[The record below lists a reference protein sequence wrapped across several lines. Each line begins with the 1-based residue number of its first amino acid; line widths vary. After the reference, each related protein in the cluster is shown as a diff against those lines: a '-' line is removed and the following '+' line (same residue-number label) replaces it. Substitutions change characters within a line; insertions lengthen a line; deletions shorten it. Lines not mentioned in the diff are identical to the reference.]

1 MVKICL
7 FLSNRSHDSARFDST
22 QWTRGSNWTPYLSR
36 TAYKSG
42 CWMGN
47 GYSFIVILEKMF
59 VCVSV
64 YPAVITPHRHFYW
77 YRNSEEIKPFQ
88 LDPPPIRTC
97 LPTVV
102 VTESSSHEPVQRQ
115 SSRFEVV
122 KAPDV
127 FVSQTVAAT
136 ESQRSQERQLMTLL
150 PSPEPL
156 TPVSIQSNDADDVSC
171 LLQWVQDIWSLF
183 FLTIESLLNRCMR
196 GDQSP
201 FSRRPT
207 HSLSLKLTNQRRP

>member
-1 MVKICL
+1 
-7 FLSNRSHDSARFDST
+7 
-22 QWTRGSNWTPYLSR
+22 
-36 TAYKSG
+36 
-42 CWMGN
+42 MGY
-47 GYSFIVILEKMF
+47 GYSFIVILELLF
-59 VCVSV
+59 VCISL
-64 YPAVITPHRHFYW
+64 YPVVIIPHRHFFG
-77 YRNSEEIKPFQ
+77 YRNCEEIKPFQ

-97 LPTVV
+97 LPAVV

-127 FVSQTVAAT
+127 FVSQTVATT

-171 LLQWVQDIWSLF
+171 MLQRVQDIRSPF
-183 FLTIESLLNRCMR
+183 FLTIGSLLN
-196 GDQSP
+196 
-201 FSRRPT
+201 
-207 HSLSLKLTNQRRP
+207 